1 MSLITLQEQVNAI
14 QLRVDALQEIE
25 NLTVRAAA
33 DGSEYIVVNV
43 AGLDYK
49 MLGNVLFGNRFVAK
63 VADYTLA
70 VADKNST
77 ILFRGD
83 DLTMTIPNSLGMQI
97 GDKIRAITYG
107 TGFAFGGSVTTIS
120 PALTYGNGMVYD
132 IVKTDTDEFSIV
144 QIGAADFTVDV
155 EHVSLAGTDSTRTY
169 ERRLI
174 DKLNSRTA
182 VVIDRPRKYII
193 SGSVGYTY
201 IREEYWHEAGAGT
214 FGTLET
220 QFPTTQDAS
229 NVGLI
234 NRTVL
239 ETVGDPNDLAVATS
253 IEDSINSGG
262 EYLTTVRRIFRRT
275 IGGVEKTYFY
285 LGVQE
290 IIGGTNTDV
299 IAADFEDIT
308 SDGTT
313 PTGTTPTMAAEYVSL
328 LAAADVKLSNP
339 LGFRFNTRTPNTQDT
354 FTIGTYALNG
364 KAEGVIDTTGKTE
377 FPKVQGLWLFTISGT
392 GGTATLTIGAF
403 DYTITF
409 DTDEDTTVSAFVTAQ
424 AATILAD
431 TGFVVT
437 GDGDVLVLL
446 GSSTADV
453 SIANLTVDL
462 DGSIS
467 SGSKPIKY
475 MGFTQFQADKLYDI
489 YLRYDGFYINV
500 EFKLREILKNLQYAW
515 NANTILKAIHNA
527 ATIFTEG
534 FTTTINPN
542 TQTYQDNFEG
552 FLDNSG
558 GAADASIVCT
568 AAAGWTYSVN
578 GAAAVA
584 SGTFTIDAKGLCY
597 IARKLGTNLIKINIA
612 TATDTVYDDTDVL
625 KDADTVSPVTGV
637 NKLITQADVTGGGDM
652 SKSTYDITNNGIVDD
667 SEKVNGLTVQTAVP
681 LGAVFTDTDT
691 VYDDTAIQAEVDL
704 NTVKETNIAHPL
716 VETAVPVGAVFT
728 DTDTVY
734 DDTAIQAEVDL
745 NTVKETNIAH
755 PLVETAV
762 PVGAVFTDTDT
773 VYDDTAIQAEVDLNT
788 VKETNIAHP
797 LVETAVPVG
806 AVFTDTDTVYD
817 DSDVL
822 LNTADRHSHLN
833 KVTLDKFGESVG
845 GLPTFNGLDVDTT
858 IAQRDVYD
866 GLDSLDNT
874 ISLSANNGKVL
885 KDVQDTQQTAINL
898 KSNNVADIA
907 STTKFPV
914 WKVITD
920 WAVGLFATIAN
931 LALKA
936 NIASP
941 TFTGVVTLP
950 TGTQGKV
957 VKYTSAGVLGDSA
970 IQESADGKVG
980 IGAIPTHVLD
990 VGGGVNSQVLYTTGY
1005 QNQMQ
1010 AANGAKKFVFVPG
1023 NGTQDAHLEL
1033 YNSETVLKIVLNAG
1047 VGDTY
1052 FNGGNFGIGIIPTQK
1067 LDVVGN
1073 IKLSG
1078 IHILGQYTT
1087 ATEPAYV
1094 KGAQYFNTTLNKIMF
1109 GGETEWEVSA
1119 IQAEVDLKLAK
1130 ASNLSDLASTATA
1143 RDNLAVVPT
1152 TATGTVL
1159 QLNNIYGIYKTTSEW
1174 NATYTIGTKVATAW
1188 HYRLIDTTGQ
1198 TVLPT
1203 ITGATLLPGSD
1214 FKVGASFEMWLYT
1227 MNGTDCFYYFLLIS

>member
-734 DDTAIQAEVDL
+734 DD
-745 NTVKETNIAH
+745 
-755 PLVETAV
+755 
-762 PVGAVFTDTDT
+762 
-773 VYDDTAIQAEVDLNT
+773 
-788 VKETNIAHP
+788 
-797 LVETAVPVG
+797 
-806 AVFTDTDTVYD
+806 
-817 DSDVL
+817 SDVL